1 MPEVPAEESAS
12 GGVRQTT
19 PRTTPRAELRAAL
32 ELLAMCG
39 FVVVQPLLETIGGS
53 PGFLLFHGVTGR
65 EILLLVAVFT
75 LVPPVALW
83 VVGVLSALAGP
94 RVRQRVHLV
103 TVGFLLAL
111 FMIQIGK
118 YVTSVRGLLLAV
130 LAVLAAGVV
139 LVGYLRWDPFRQLL
153 RFAAI
158 GPLVFVLLF
167 TFTSPA
173 AAVWRS
179 GGAPGPGGAPGS
191 SGAPVP
197 GGGSPEVV
205 GPHPPIVV
213 LLFDELPLVSLLD
226 SNAGVDAERFPHF
239 AQLAGQST
247 WYRNATTVAGWTP
260 HALPAMLTGQWPER
274 DVAAHHSE
282 YPENLFTLLDGVYE
296 VEAIETIS
304 QLCPPWQC
312 GQRAH
317 RAHGGWPTAFAETS
331 ALLAEIVSPREPE
344 RHVTDG
350 FAEPVV
356 TELGPRFMFREARAE
371 NRPARFVDFL
381 QWLEPATVAGTERP
395 TLHFLHL
402 LLPHSPWVH
411 LPSGTR
417 YDAPHLPLDGPWWP
431 QLAHQRHLAQLEYT
445 DRLLGEAV
453 AAMQR
458 AGIYDDAVVVVT
470 SDHGHSFTP
479 GSAGRRLDPSE
490 RAAAEL
496 AWVPLFVKEPGQVEG
511 VVDDRNWQ
519 HVDLL
524 PTLADYAGV
533 AVPWRVDGLS
543 ARREVRTD
551 PQKIYVEYEDVTD
564 RRVLDDGLFT
574 EILADPDRF
583 PRLPPEPSA
592 QLVGVPVAGRPVT
605 AGPTG
610 GRVDNLAAFADVR
623 PADGTVPALVYGTV
637 PEGTPV
643 GAPLAIAVNGRV
655 GAVVP
660 VVAAADGGRRFAGLV
675 ADEELFRTGGNEL
688 ELYLVTDGGAAWRHL
703 PLTQ

>member
-1 MPEVPAEESAS
+1 V
-12 GGVRQTT
+12 
-19 PRTTPRAELRAAL
+19 L

-39 FVVVQPLLETIGGS
+39 FVVVQPLLETVGGS
-53 PGFLLFHGVTGR
+53 PGFILFHGVTGR
-65 EILLLVAVFT
+65 EILLLVAVFA
-75 LVPPVALW
+75 LAPPLLLW
-83 VVGVLSALAGP
+83 GIGALSALAGP
-94 RVRQRVHLV
+94 GVRQRVHLA
-103 TVGFLLAL
+103 TMGLLLAL

-118 YVTSVRGLLLAV
+118 YLTSLRGLLLTA
-130 LAVLAAGVV
+130 LAILAAGVV
-139 LVGYLRWDPFRQLL
+139 LIGYLRWDALRQLV

-167 TFTSPA
+167 AFASPA

-179 GGAPGPGGAPGS
+179 GGAP
-191 SGAPVP
+191 VP
-197 GGGSPEVV
+197 GGGPPDIV

-226 SNAGVDAERFPHF
+226 SDGRVDAERFPHF
-239 AQLAGQST
+239 AELAGQST

-260 HALPAMLTGQWPER
+260 HALPAMLTGRWPER

-312 GQRAH
+312 GQRAEG
-317 RAHGGWPTAFAETS
+317 AHGGWSTAFAETS

-344 RHVTDG
+344 RRVTDG
-350 FAEPVV
+350 FAEPMV
-356 TELGPRFMFREARAE
+356 TELGPRFLFREARAE

-381 QWLEPATVAGTERP
+381 EWFEPEAVGGTGQP

-417 YDAPHLPLDGPWWP
+417 YDAPHLPIDGPWWP

-453 AAMQR
+453 AAMER
-458 AGIYDDAVVVVT
+458 AGIYDDALVVVT

-496 AWVPLFVKEPGQVEG
+496 AWVPLFVKEPGQVRG

-519 HVDLL
+519 HIDLL

-533 AVPWRVDGLS
+533 RVSWQVDGLS
-543 ARREVRTD
+543 ARREVRAD
-551 PQKIYVEYEDVTD
+551 PQKIYIEYEDVTD
-564 RRVLDDGLFT
+564 RRVLDEGLFA
-574 EILADPDRF
+574 EILAGPHRF
-583 PRLPPEPSA
+583 PRLPPEPFTP
-592 QLVGVPVAGRPVT
+592 LVGDPVAGRPVT
-605 AGPTG
+605 AGPPG
-610 GRVDNLAAFADVR
+610 SRVDNLAAFADVR

-637 PEGTPV
+637 PEGTPA
-643 GAPLAIAVNGRV
+643 GARLAIAVNGRV

-660 VVAAADGGRRFAGLV
+660 VVLAADGGRRFAGLI

-688 ELYLVTDGGAAWRHL
+688 DLYLVTAGGAAWKHL
-703 PLTQ
+703 PLTE